1 MKLNTDTKNLSH
13 TRQRDAIFSVLKEA
27 RRPLTRSEILELGR
41 KQVPRL
47 GSATVDRA
55 IREFTELK
63 KIVGVHYPGQPKR
76 YELPSSKEHPHF
88 ICRRCSRLFDLEGV
102 MELPSGSARSD
113 SQIPPQEFHRH
124 ARLAPPRCAT
134 KAVCAEAALLIAQ
147 AIRLTSSV

>member
-102 MELPSGSARSD
+102 MELPEVDVPAGFIINGGEIVYSG
-113 SQIPPQEFHRH
+113 F
-124 ARLAPPRCAT
+124 CAACND
-134 KAVCAEAALLIAQ
+134 KA
-147 AIRLTSSV
+147 